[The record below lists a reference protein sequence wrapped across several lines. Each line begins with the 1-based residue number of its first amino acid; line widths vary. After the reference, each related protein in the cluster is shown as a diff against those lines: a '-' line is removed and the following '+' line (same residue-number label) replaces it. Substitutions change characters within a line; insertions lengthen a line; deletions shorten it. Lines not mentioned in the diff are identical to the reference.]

1 MQKTTVTSATMAS
14 TTDPRPAPDAGA
26 QPNTPVVERRFEDP
40 RGGGLLIAILT
51 CEKHAVRAA
60 GVRNSWLRLAPS
72 SWRVLFVHGR
82 PGQAA
87 AIEGDRLYLDCRE
100 AYEYLPHKVLALA
113 QYAKDH
119 LAFDHLFKT
128 DDDTYIDLE
137 RFSAFRR
144 DGIDYA
150 GQFREQPVG
159 IAGKTWHYG
168 KCDDAR
174 HEVPYEKPFVCPWAT
189 GGGYFLSRRAVEA
202 LVTRLADT
210 VDDSLFEDMMV
221 GEALTRDPG
230 MVVQRTS
237 FADMGVINPLLPK
250 DMLYVQAMVLERRAM
265 RERIT
270 ELEVQL
276 AAADATALGGGRAR

>member
-1 MQKTTVTSATMAS
+1 MQTTTGTSATMAS
-14 TTDPRPAPDAGA
+14 TTDPASPAADVGT

-40 RGGGLLIAILT
+40 QGGRLVIAILA
-51 CEKHAVRAA
+51 CDKHAVRAD
-60 GVRNSWLRLAPS
+60 GVRNSWLRLVPS
-72 SWRVLFVHGR
+72 SWHVLFVHGR

-113 QYAKDH
+113 RYAKDH
-119 LAFDHLFKT
+119 LEFDHLFKT

-137 RFSAFRR
+137 RFIALRR

-174 HEVPYEKPFVCPWAT
+174 YEVPYEKPFVCPWAT

-265 RERIT
+265 RERIM
-270 ELEVQL
+270 ELEAQL
-276 AAADATALGGGRAR
+276 AVPGATAPGGRAP

>member
-1 MQKTTVTSATMAS
+1 MQTTTGTSATMAS
-14 TTDPRPAPDAGA
+14 TTDPASPAPDAGT
-26 QPNTPVVERRFEDP
+26 QPNTPILERRFEDP
-40 RGGGLLIAILT
+40 RGGRLVIAILT
-51 CEKHAVRAA
+51 CDKHAVRAD
-60 GVRNSWLRLAPS
+60 GVRNSWLRLVPS

-87 AIEGDRLYLDCRE
+87 AVEGDRLYLDCRE

-113 QYAKDH
+113 QYVKDH
-119 LAFDHLFKT
+119 LDFDHLFKT

-137 RFSAFRR
+137 RFIAFGR
-144 DGIDYA
+144 DGIDYT

-168 KCDDAR
+168 KCDDTR

-202 LVTRLADT
+202 LVTRLPDS
-210 VDDSLFEDMMV
+210 VDNSLFEDMMV

-230 MVVQRTS
+230 LVVQRTS
-237 FADMGVINPLLPK
+237 FADMGIINPLLPK
-250 DMLYVQAMVLERRAM
+250 DMLYLQAMVLDRRAM
-265 RERIT
+265 RERIK
-270 ELEVQL
+270 ELEAQL
-276 AAADATALGGGRAR
+276 AVSGATAPGSRVT